1 MFRSHDST
9 LYKVVFFQSISTIVK
24 MSAYK
29 DKMDN
34 VVVQYI
40 GNGSLSDIGEN
51 NIEFVSYL
59 NKDTTKTGIW
69 NL

>member
-1 MFRSHDST
+1 
-9 LYKVVFFQSISTIVK
+9 

-40 GNGSLSDIGEN
+40 GNGLLSDIGEN